1 MQSQNHTELR
11 GRQREE
17 ASWNRGVR
25 AETAGT
31 GRRGER
37 RETHEI
43 SERLRKVGWG
53 ESSAGA
59 AEPEFLDAG
68 LEGGG
73 LEAQEGGGPRFHVRR
88 LNSATH
94 ER

>member
-1 MQSQNHTELR
+1 MFNRVVEWEIAAKSQRAHQR
-11 GRQREE
+11 G
-17 ASWNRGVR
+17 
-25 AETAGT
+25 TP
-31 GRRGER
+31 
-37 RETHEI
+37 EI

-53 ESSAGA
+53 RRGSTRAV
-59 AEPEFLDAG
+59 EPEFLDAR